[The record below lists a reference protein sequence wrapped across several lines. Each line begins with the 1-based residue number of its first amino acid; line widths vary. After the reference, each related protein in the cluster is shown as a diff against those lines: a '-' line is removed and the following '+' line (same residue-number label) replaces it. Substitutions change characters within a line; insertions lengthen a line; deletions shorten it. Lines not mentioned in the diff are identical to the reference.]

1 MTQEVKDKIAKVYEL
16 VKNGVQGEKEAA
28 YKALD
33 RLMKKYNLN
42 ENDIKTIHLKE
53 YGFKYSNNMEL
64 MLLIQLH
71 KYFLPEKKV
80 TAFRDTWGKKELV
93 LKLEYID
100 YMTIEMA
107 YEYFRRHMNSQ
118 FKSICLPEI
127 NRCRKLKTK
136 NKRRQELQ
144 DLFFSQYVLKSK
156 IYNPDQIKQ
165 VDLSKISDKEKSDRM
180 KLQNITGGIFYN
192 QVTTGLF
199 LEDGTGNNLPS

>member
-1 MTQEVKDKIAKVYEL
+1 MKQEVKDKIAKVYEL
-16 VKNGVQGEKEAA
+16 VNKGVQGEKEAA
-28 YKALD
+28 KKALD
-33 RLMKKYNLN
+33 RLMKKYNLT
-42 ENDIKTIHLKE
+42 EIDIKTIHLKE
-53 YGFKYSNNMEL
+53 YGFKYSNKMEL
-64 MLLIQLH
+64 KLLIQLH

-80 TAFRDTWGKKELV
+80 SAFRDTWGKKELV

-100 YMTIEMA
+100 FITMEMA

-156 IYNPDQIKQ
+156 IYNPDQLKK
-165 VDLSKISDKEKSDRM
+165 VDLSKLSDKEYHDRM
-180 KLQNITGGIFYN
+180 KLEKVKGGIFHN